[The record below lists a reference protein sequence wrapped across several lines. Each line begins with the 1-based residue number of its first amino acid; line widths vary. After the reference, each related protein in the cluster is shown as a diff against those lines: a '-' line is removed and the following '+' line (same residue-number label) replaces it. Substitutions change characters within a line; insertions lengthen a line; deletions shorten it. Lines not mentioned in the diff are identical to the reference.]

1 MASTGTIS
9 SSGIGSGLNVSQI
22 VTALMDVEKGP
33 LNSINKS
40 ISTDNAQISAYGT
53 VTSQIS
59 TFQSS
64 IAGLITPSTIKAT
77 TASSSST
84 SVLSVSNDGTALAGE
99 YKITVVRVASPQ
111 VIKINNSVFTSLYDE
126 FGSAGDISI
135 TSNDVTTDITPT
147 SYTVAGLAEA
157 INDAN
162 ISGISATIINLGT
175 SSDPD
180 YQIRIVNTSDTDTT
194 ATIDLS
200 EIVKVVEGEDVA
212 VFTQTDI
219 DADTVAVSGKFTIDG
234 VTNDGELVE
243 FERSSNTITDLIPG
257 LTINL
262 VGTGDSTITVAQDSS
277 ALYSKIA
284 AFVTAY
290 NALDQSLKDISSYDT
305 TTKKGAVL
313 YGDSTITS
321 LRRDI
326 RSIITS
332 TLSVDSSTSYNRL
345 GDVGVSF
352 ESDGTLSLDSTTLNT
367 AINANFNKVANLFS
381 GTGDSTDSSTLHG
394 FAYQLDTLLTTATDI
409 DGLITNRESSLETDI
424 TRLQARAVQ
433 EQSRLD
439 DLQQIYQRQY
449 TALDRTIASLNSM
462 ASYLTSQFDAM
473 SNTQDN

>member
-53 VTSQIS
+53 VSSQIS
-59 TFQSS
+59 SFQSS

-111 VIKINNSVFTSLYDE
+111 VIKISNSAFTSLYDE
-126 FGSAGDISI
+126 FGSAGNISI

-175 SSDPD
+175 SSAPD

-194 ATIDLS
+194 AAIDLS
-200 EIVKVVEGEDVA
+200 AIEGDDGF
-212 VFTQTDI
+212 VFTGTDI
-219 DADTVAVSGKFTIDG
+219 DTDTVAVSGKFTI
-234 VTNDGELVE
+234 DGELVE

-277 ALYSKIA
+277 ALSSKIA

-394 FAYQLDTLLTTATDI
+394 FAYQLDTLLTSATDI
-409 DGLITNRESSLETDI
+409 DGLITNRESSLQTDI

>member
-53 VTSQIS
+53 VSSQIS
-59 TFQSS
+59 SFQSS

-111 VIKINNSVFTSLYDE
+111 VIKISNSAFTSLYDE

-175 SSDPD
+175 SSAPD
-180 YQIRIVNTSDTDTT
+180 YQIRIVNTSDTT
-194 ATIDLS
+194 AAIDLS
-200 EIVKVVEGEDVA
+200 EIEEDEVA
-212 VFTQTDI
+212 VFTLTDI
-219 DADTVAVSGKFTIDG
+219 DTDTVAVSGKFTIDG

-277 ALYSKIA
+277 ALSSKIA

-332 TLSVDSSTSYNRL
+332 TLSVVDSSTSYNRL

-409 DGLITNRESSLETDI
+409 DGLITNRESSLQTDI

-439 DLQQIYQRQY
+439 NLQQIYQRQY